1 MAELYPKVEIHL
13 TPGAGLRRSSDAKA
27 RTAAG
32 TVRTE
37 NGLEASFF
45 EPTPSPTDPHH
56 PCASEIPTPERAR
69 VPRRSRHW
77 KAVGH
82 LTKDKKKRTLQPFY
96 SPGILT
102 LCLKCDREQR
112 RKCERLKTCNPKI
125 GLRSPNGFNK
135 RELGERARPAPTTVD
150 GAPLTIALP
159 VLVAARTLKRYAKAA
174 RPLNFSD
181 AMVLAAAET
190 SQELLAAVGNPDF
203 LEIAAAPVDRLVAIA
218 ALLRTP
224 RPIPSLPVTLLRTRS
239 VRASPSA
246 RPACA
251 SPFSPSAGARCRRVG
266 RRRRQRR
273 RPGSAS
279 RRAGRLGPAGRGR
292 RRRFRVPAAAPPRGD
307 GRLLSDQGSGLTYFG
322 VRCRE
327 VWGGCGVGCVSNYAD
342 VAQKTQTQNKL
353 ENSEQNTR
361 RV

>member
-1 MAELYPKVEIHL
+1 MPASRRQRSAL
-13 TPGAGLRRSSDAKA
+13 GAGLRRSSDAKA

-342 VAQKTQTQNKL
+342 VAQKPRRKT
-353 ENSEQNTR
+353 NSKTPTNTR